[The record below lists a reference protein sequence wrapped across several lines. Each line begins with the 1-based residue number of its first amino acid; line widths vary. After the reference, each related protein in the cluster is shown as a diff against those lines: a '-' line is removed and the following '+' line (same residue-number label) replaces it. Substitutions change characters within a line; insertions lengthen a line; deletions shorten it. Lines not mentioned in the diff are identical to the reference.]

1 MVMGFEVVLRTS
13 DGKRRRFGTEWCRK
27 FQVCDLAASEAT
39 AADYTVIAEFWA
51 TPEGDLL
58 VRAVARGRVAVPDQP
73 AFFSAHHAGCPVK
86 VESIGYQAGM
96 IQTMLRAGFPAE
108 PVYPDADKLTRAGSR
123 GSSTAP
129 ARSTTSPAPIGSPTS
144 SPSSSPSPPAS
155 TTTRSTR
162 SPTRRGRCASTACDL
177 GRSRCSPPAQP
188 RSEVSDRHVGS
199 VAFG

>member
-58 VRAVARGRVAVPDQP
+58 VRSLARGRVAVPDQP
-73 AFFSAHHAGCPVK
+73 AFFLAHHAGCPVK

-108 PVYPDADKLTRAGSR
+108 PVYPDADKLTRAGSAGVLYRAGKVYHLAGAGWLADFESELLAFPAGEHDDQVDALAYAARALPEYSQAAEYRRPDTGR
-123 GSSTAP
+123 GI
-129 ARSTTSPAPIGSPTS
+129 TSG
-144 SPSSSPSPPAS
+144 
-155 TTTRSTR
+155 
-162 SPTRRGRCASTACDL
+162 L
-177 GRSRCSPPAQP
+177 MSR
-188 RSEVSDRHVGS
+188 E
-199 VAFG
+199 F